1 MTGFG
6 FEQKIL
12 TSPRAKMGNN
22 VVAVEESQSVEI
34 LYRVKLHF

>member
-22 VVAVEESQSVEI
+22 VVTVEESLSVDI
-34 LYRVKLHF
+34 LYWVKLKF